1 MEKPEQSTPEK
12 KRKHEK
18 RTTLRLPDELLRKI
32 EAEAANQHRSKH
44 NLMVSILWDYFNY

>member
-1 MEKPEQSTPEK
+1 MEKPEQTKPKK
-12 KRKHEK
+12 KRTPEK

-32 EAEAANQHRSKH
+32 EAEAENQHRSKH